1 MLEFLPES
9 CSGSDVDDQAV
20 LVCESADSEIL
31 SIVEQ
36 DGVKINNIE
45 NFEKTFLES
54 ILVDNFDKA
63 LKGLKFRF

>member
-1 MLEFLPES
+1 MT
-9 CSGSDVDDQAV
+9 
-20 LVCESADSEIL
+20 LVCESADHEIL

-45 NFEKTFLES
+45 DFEKTFVES
-54 ILVDNFDKA
+54 ILADNFDKA